1 MGRIIVIEDN
11 IVFSDYVCG
20 LLRKQGFR
28 TSAASDCANARKLL
42 ATVQDDDIILADL
55 RLPDGDG
62 ILLLEWLRKAGKR
75 NPYIIMTDYAEV
87 PTAVKSMKLGA
98 EDYIPKKLL
107 EDGLPPMIHGLQKKL
122 ERDKAGHAP
131 IHERQS
137 DAFRK
142 IDRRIG
148 LVANTN
154 INVLVLGENGTGKE
168 HIAEKIHSRSNRSAG
183 PFVTVDCGLLSKELA
198 ASVLFGHEKGAF
210 TGAQERKAGYWEE
223 ADGGTLFLDEAGNL
237 PVEVQQMLLRAM
249 QTKQF
254 RPVGGNRDKTADVR
268 IVAATNED
276 LPKAIEEKRFRQD
289 LYFRLKEF
297 VIHVPPLR
305 ECREDIM
312 PLADFFCE
320 QACKEMG
327 KQVRGFDAESKE
339 LLLSHV
345 WSGNVRELRQAVQA
359 AVLLC
364 EGETVTAGLLELENT
379 VPATGSALALKD
391 GEMEKEKILRALEKA
406 GGNRKLAAEL
416 LGIGR
421 TTLYNKIRLYGMKYK
436 E

>member
-62 ILLLEWLRKAGKR
+62 ILLLEWLSKAGKR

-107 EDGLPPMIHGLQKKL
+107 EDGLLPMIHGLQKKL
-122 ERDKAGHAP
+122 ERNKARHTP

-142 IDRRIG
+142 IGRRIG

-210 TGAQERKAGYWEE
+210 TGALERKAGYWEE

-254 RPVGGNRDKTADVR
+254 RPIGGNRDKVADVR

-312 PLADFFCE
+312 PLADFFRE
-320 QACKEMG
+320 LVCKEMG

-345 WSGNVRELRQAVQA
+345 WSGNIRELRQTVQA

-406 GGNRKLAAEL
+406 GGNRKLAAEM

-421 TTLYNKIRLYGMKYK
+421 TTLYNKIRLYGIKFK

>member
-11 IVFSDYVCG
+11 IVFSGYVCG

-28 TSAASDCANARKLL
+28 TSAASDCANARRLL
-42 ATVQDDDIILADL
+42 ETVQDDDIILADL

-62 ILLLEWLRKAGKR
+62 ILLLEWLRKVGKK

-107 EDGLPPMIHGLQKKL
+107 EDELLPMIHGLQKKL
-122 ERDKAGHAP
+122 ERNKARHAP

-137 DAFRK
+137 GAFRK
-142 IDRRIG
+142 IGRRIG

-183 PFVTVDCGLLSKELA
+183 PFVTVDCGLLSKDLA

-210 TGAQERKAGYWEE
+210 TGAQERKVGYWEE
-223 ADGGTLFLDEAGNL
+223 ADGGTLFLDEVGNL

-276 LPKAIEEKRFRQD
+276 LLKAIEEKRFRQD

-312 PLADFFCE
+312 PLADFFRE
-320 QACKEMG
+320 LACKEMG

-339 LLLSHV
+339 MLLSHV

-379 VPATGSALALKD
+379 VPATSSALALKD

-421 TTLYNKIRLYGMKYK
+421 TTLYGKLKAYNI